1 MNKEI
6 EYLKKYL
13 KDKDM
18 ETAIKELESGIP
30 VQYIVGNVDFYGNT
44 FKVNKN
50 TLIPRFETELLVE
63 KTIKY
68 INKYF
73 NNEIKILDIGTG
85 SGCIAITLNKLLDN
99 SRVTAVDISKDALDV
114 ARENNKIN
122 NTDVNFIESDV
133 FSNINDKYDVII
145 SNPPYI
151 SYDEDIMDLVYNN
164 EPHMALYADDN
175 GLYFYDKILRE
186 CRKYLNDRFLIAFEI
201 GYKQGNDIINIINK
215 FFGEHITVSGLLTG
229 QDIIAQLKGKTL
241 GEELLLPCNVLKAD
255 EDIFLDDIS
264 LKELS
269 DSLQV
274 PVNIIQ
280 SEGRD
285 FVDKIITIENG
296 GNYE

>member
-18 ETAIKELESGIP
+18 ETAIKELECGIP

-99 SRVTAVDISKDALDV
+99 SRVTAVDISKDALGV

-151 SYDEDIMDLVYNN
+151 CHDEEIMDIVYDN
-164 EPHMALYADDN
+164 EPHLALYADMD
-175 GLYFYDKILRE
+175 GLYFYDKILSE
-186 CRKYLNDRFLIAFEI
+186 CKEYLNDKFFIAFEI
-201 GYKQGNDIINIINK
+201 GYLQADSIIGIVNK
-215 FFGEHITVSGLLTG
+215 Y
-229 QDIIAQLKGKTL
+229 LK
-241 GEELLLPCNVLKAD
+241 D
-255 EDIFLDDIS
+255 
-264 LKELS
+264 
-269 DSLQV
+269 
-274 PVNIIQ
+274 VNII
-280 SEGRD
+280 
-285 FVDKIITIENG
+285 VDKDYSGKDRFIFITNC
-296 GNYE
+296 N

>member
-44 FKVNKN
+44 FKVNNN

-99 SRVTAVDISKDALDV
+99 SMVTAVDISKDALDV

-151 SYDEDIMDLVYNN
+151 SYDEDIMDVVYNN

-201 GYKQGNDIINIINK
+201 GYKQGNDILNIVNK
-215 FFGEHITVSGLLTG
+215 YF
-229 QDIIAQLKGKTL
+229 D
-241 GEELLLPCNVLKAD
+241 NVN
-255 EDIFLDDIS
+255 IS
-264 LKELS
+264 LEKDYS
-269 DSLQV
+269 
-274 PVNIIQ
+274 
-280 SEGRD
+280 GRD
-285 FVDKIITIENG
+285 RFIFIWNH
-296 GNYE
+296 